1 MLWGQ
6 SLVKVSTLTF
16 CVVASI
22 ALGIIIDRLV
32 EKSKKEGPYKDWYH

>member
-6 SLVKVSTLTF
+6 SLAKVGTLTF
-16 CVVASI
+16 CVVASM

-32 EKSKKEGPYKDWYH
+32 KKAKKEEPYKDWYH

>member
-6 SLVKVSTLTF
+6 SLARMGTLTF

-22 ALGIIIDRLV
+22 ALGIIINRLV
-32 EKSKKEGPYKDWYH
+32 KKSKKEEPYKDWYH

>member
-6 SLVKVSTLTF
+6 SLAKVSTLTF
-16 CVVASI
+16 CIVASI

-32 EKSKKEGPYKDWYH
+32 GKSKKEESYKDWYH